1 MSRPEPSLARVVAR
15 CGWYRRLGAARL
27 RRLSPAP
34 PARAAWW
41 DAALYGASAL
51 LAAVA
56 AYGDYI
62 PLQRQWA
69 RLAVVPYAAA
79 AAAAALLAVRWRR
92 RPARRPLR
100 ARTALALAVLVGT
113 MLVPLSLE
121 VGWRT
126 RHGDAFHAQSE
137 VLLIEQGAQALVAGV
152 NPYGVAHRGGA
163 LAGYP
168 PAVQEH
174 IPYLPGVFAFGLAR
188 ALLGPGPL
196 TDARVGITLVS
207 LTAAL
212 LALLLVGGPGAG
224 RLRALTVLLVLPTG
238 ARYLTGGGHDVA
250 VVALLLLALVLEH
263 RRRPLAAGVVIG
275 LAAAVKLTAWL
286 PLPFLALAARD
297 RHGRHATGRFLAAAA
312 VVVGVVVTPFAVWD
326 TPRLLES
333 VLLYPLGL
341 AEPTSAR
348 GPTLG
353 RLLAAP
359 FPHAK
364 GVIAAALAAIV
375 VGVGALLLVRRTAAH
390 PRAAAE
396 RASVVFTLTVLLA
409 TAGRPGYLLYP
420 LNLLVWSRLVEPD
433 DQPGTSRSGTSA
445 EPAGDGDQAAGPVA
459 AIQRPDHRPGQP
471 SRPT

>member
-1 MSRPEPSLARVVAR
+1 MSRPGPSLARVVAR

-34 PARAAWW
+34 PTRTAWW
-41 DAALYGASAL
+41 DATLYGASAL

-69 RLAVVPYAAA
+69 RLAVGPYAAT

-92 RPARRPLR
+92 RPIPRPLR
-100 ARTALALAVLVGT
+100 ARTALALAVLVGAA
-113 MLVPLSLE
+113 LVPLSLE
-121 VGWRT
+121 VSWRV

-174 IPYLPGVFAFGLAR
+174 IPYLPGVFAFGLPR
-188 ALLGPGPL
+188 ALLGPGLL

-263 RRRPLAAGVVIG
+263 RRRPVAAGVVIG

-297 RHGRHATGRFLAAAA
+297 RHGRRATGRFLTAAA
-312 VVVGVVVTPFAVWD
+312 VVVGVVVAPFAVRD
-326 TPRLLES
+326 ASRLLES

-341 AEPTSAR
+341 AEQPTSAR

-353 RLLAAP
+353 RLLAASLP
-359 FPHAK
+359 DAK
-364 GVIAAALAAIV
+364 GVIAAVLAAIV
-375 VGVGALLLVRRTAAH
+375 VGVGALLLVRRPAAH
-390 PRAAAE
+390 PQAAAE
-396 RASVVFTLTVLLA
+396 QASVVFTLTVLLA
-409 TAGRPGYLLYP
+409 TAGRPGYLVYP
-420 LNLLVWSRLVEPD
+420 LNLLVWSRLVAPD
-433 DQPGTSRSGTSA
+433 DQPA
-445 EPAGDGDQAAGPVA
+445 PAGRAASA
-459 AIQRPDHRPGQP
+459 AATTRPW
-471 SRPT
+471 T